1 MENKEDVKYATV
13 GSILEYLQNG
23 IKTGK
28 FTADTPILGESDE
41 FFYIYQLKE
50 PCLRQIQEMKDDIE
64 DYVYHI
70 DRNIQRHKEALD
82 EAKTL
87 NAIEYFVA
95 YNEAQLKKAEEEKAE
110 FESWVK
116 QNAVVFN

>member
-28 FTADTPILGESDE
+28 FTIDTPILGISDE

-50 PCLRQIQEMKDDIE
+50 PCLHQIQEMKDDVE
-64 DYVYHI
+64 DYVYHL
-70 DRNIQRHKEALD
+70 DRNIQRHKDDFD
-82 EAKTL
+82 EVEMKR
-87 NAIEYFVA
+87 
-95 YNEAQLKKAEEEKAE
+95 AEEEKAQL
-110 FESWVK
+110 ESWVK
-116 QNAVVFN
+116 QNVVIFN